1 MTRRVPRVSN
11 PVSTD
16 MPTVNDEFN
25 RTCVRLDLDPE
36 RSGIFA
42 HDEVALLF
50 SEDDLRVFNRCVGRI
65 APGTPALG
73 AEQIAAAARR
83 LARAIGE
90 GNQSRFIQIRMRR
103 AGEVRAI
110 LMDAGWTVDPA
121 VAGRMHDLVEYIEG
135 PVALV
140 PLDVPA
146 VGGLDRALLI
156 DMAMESLRAELDEYA
171 DFCRY
176 RAAEAQRLG
185 VPVALVDI
193 DRERWTHARSE
204 ELRLERLVRRG
215 STGYAPPGRA
225 EVFRVS

>member
-1 MTRRVPRVSN
+1 
-11 PVSTD
+11 

-36 RSGIFA
+36 RSGVFT
-42 HDEVALLF
+42 HDEVTLQF
-50 SEDDLRVFNRCVGRI
+50 SEDDLRAFNQCAQRI

-73 AEQIAAAARR
+73 ADQLAAAARR

-90 GNQSRFIQIRMRR
+90 GNESRFIQIRMRR

-110 LMDAGWTVDPA
+110 LMDAGWTIDAALV
-121 VAGRMHDLVEYIEG
+121 GRMQDLIGYLDG

-146 VGGLDRALLI
+146 VGGLDRALLV
-156 DMAMESLRAELDEYA
+156 DMSMEGLRAELDEYA

-185 VPVALVDI
+185 VAVVLVDI
-193 DRERWTHARSE
+193 DRERWTRERSE
-204 ELRLERLVRRG
+204 ELRLERLVRHGGGGCARSG
-215 STGYAPPGRA
+215 QA

>member
-1 MTRRVPRVSN
+1 MTRGVPRVSN

-65 APGTPALG
+65 APGT
-73 AEQIAAAARR
+73 
-83 LARAIGE
+83 RAVK
-90 GNQSRFIQIRMRR
+90 SY
-103 AGEVRAI
+103 
-110 LMDAGWTVDPA
+110 GW
-121 VAGRMHDLVEYIEG
+121 
-135 PVALV
+135 
-140 PLDVPA
+140 
-146 VGGLDRALLI
+146 
-156 DMAMESLRAELDEYA
+156 
-171 DFCRY
+171 
-176 RAAEAQRLG
+176 
-185 VPVALVDI
+185 
-193 DRERWTHARSE
+193 
-204 ELRLERLVRRG
+204 RLVRRG